1 MTTIKIIIGI
11 VLLIIA
17 GLDIYTSC
25 YSEGYGDGIVDAM
38 NTVNDVLTENGIYQK
53 DEMMSK
59 ATEKIN
65 KKIEKNWRI
74 K

>member
-1 MTTIKIIIGI
+1 MVIKWIIGI
-11 VLLIIA
+11 MFLIIA
-17 GLDIYTSC
+17 GLDIYMSC

-38 NTVNDVLTENGIYQK
+38 NTVNDILTDNSIYQK

-65 KKIEKNWRI
+65 KKITKNWRI